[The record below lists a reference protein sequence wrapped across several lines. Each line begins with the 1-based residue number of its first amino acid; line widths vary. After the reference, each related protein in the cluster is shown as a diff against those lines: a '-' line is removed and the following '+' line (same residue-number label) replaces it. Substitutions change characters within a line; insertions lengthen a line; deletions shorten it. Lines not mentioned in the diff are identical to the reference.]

1 MFFVSFFALIN
12 SLIIIPLTGGDN
24 IIFFSI
30 PIRIYPS
37 QILLSLSKVQMKKKS
52 YRGTNKSGISIYET
66 TEWALFLLNTC
77 INLDFCIILENFS

>member
-24 IIFFSI
+24 IIFSSI

-37 QILLSLSKVQMKKKS
+37 QILLSLSKVQMKKNLIEVLINRESRYMKL
-52 YRGTNKSGISIYET
+52 RSGLY
-66 TEWALFLLNTC
+66 FY
-77 INLDFCIILENFS
+77 